1 MNAPLPGSTIRLSD
15 VVSALSAALDLTEG
29 QPMGH
34 AVRSCIL
41 GMRIAQELQ
50 LGPQECADL
59 YYALLLK
66 DAGCSTNAAR
76 MHQILGSDE
85 IRAKREVKFEDWT
98 KPSLS
103 GLQYLMRNV
112 MPGASFGRRLVKA
125 VEVGLQQ
132 DRNNAEVIGARCER
146 GAEIARKIGMSETT
160 AQAIHQLDEHWNG
173 AGYPEHRK
181 GEEIS
186 LLSRIMNVSQT
197 LEVFASGRSPA
208 DGIQVISERGGTW
221 FDPEIVRVVRTL
233 ENDESLWQKF
243 ASQEARDYVIQM
255 EPGVAVAASAERV
268 DHICQAFAQVIDA
281 KSHYTYSH
289 SIGVASAAVE
299 IAEAL
304 NLAPQTITMVRR
316 AALLHDIG
324 KLSVSNAILEKPGKL
339 TDQEWEAVRMHPVY
353 TRLILRMI
361 TGFEHL
367 AFIAA
372 AHHERLDG
380 KGYPENLDGD
390 NLPLTAR
397 ILCVADVYQALSEK
411 RPYREGL
418 ADEVVFDI
426 MEKDAPS
433 RLDPKC
439 LDALKQN
446 SGSTA
451 AEDVSGANSKAQ
463 AASI

>member
-1 MNAPLPGSTIRLSD
+1 
-15 VVSALSAALDLTEG
+15 
-29 QPMGH
+29 
-34 AVRSCIL
+34 
-41 GMRIAQELQ
+41 
-50 LGPQECADL
+50 
-59 YYALLLK
+59 
-66 DAGCSTNAAR
+66 
-76 MHQILGSDE
+76 
-85 IRAKREVKFEDWT
+85 
-98 KPSLS
+98 
-103 GLQYLMRNV
+103 
-112 MPGASFGRRLVKA
+112 
-125 VEVGLQQ
+125 
-132 DRNNAEVIGARCER
+132 
-146 GAEIARKIGMSETT
+146 
-160 AQAIHQLDEHWNG
+160 
-173 AGYPEHRK
+173 
-181 GEEIS
+181 
-186 LLSRIMNVSQT
+186 
-197 LEVFASGRSPA
+197 
-208 DGIQVISERGGTW
+208 
-221 FDPEIVRVVRTL
+221 
-233 ENDESLWQKF
+233 
-243 ASQEARDYVIQM
+243 M

-418 ADEVVFDI
+418 EDEVVFGI
-426 MEKDAPS
+426 MEKDAPT

-451 AEDVSGANSKAQ
+451 AEGVSEANDKAQ